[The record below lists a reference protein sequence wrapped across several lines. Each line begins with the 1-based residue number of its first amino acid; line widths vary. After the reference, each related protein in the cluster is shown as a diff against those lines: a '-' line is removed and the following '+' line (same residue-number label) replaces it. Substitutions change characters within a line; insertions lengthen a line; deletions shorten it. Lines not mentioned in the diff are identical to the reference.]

1 MMLSTNSNIEKK
13 LEKPID
19 IKIIKNKIPMKKP
32 IINIPIKEIN
42 NNYIHIQLL
51 KMERK
56 LKCIKKTN
64 IIPNNAILFERNKEL
79 FKKNLSDYNI
89 GNDEINFAKQ
99 RVLNEISYKDDKIDK
114 MTDCNDISLNE
125 LKIDLDFLS
134 SNTSYIGD
142 DEKILFDKNIKSNN
156 SNVRKNNLSQQ
167 GKINNTNSQIS
178 VPNVMNLQL
187 LNNFCLNQQNINNIN
202 NFRNNY
208 SNNNAIY
215 MNNIYNSKNYLQTIS
230 LLNNM
235 NSFENYNRPNYLNQ
249 LNKVNNNFNNLPSLN
264 FISYINPVNYLN
276 MINNKNINII
286 NQIVK
291 NQNILSFLNKIN
303 QQNKLKEFNI
313 IQKFK
318 ENTPN
323 GVKIHTIKCT
333 TSLVKK

>member
-1 MMLSTNSNIEKK
+1 MMLSKNSNIEKK
-13 LEKPID
+13 VEKPTD
-19 IKIIKNKIPMKKP
+19 REIIKSNIPMKKP
-32 IINIPIKEIN
+32 IINIPVKEIN

-56 LKCIKKTN
+56 QKCIKKTN
-64 IIPNNAILFERNKEL
+64 IIPNNTLLLERNKEL

-89 GNDEINFAKQ
+89 GNDEIHFDKQ
-99 RVLNEISYKDDKIDK
+99 KILNEISYKDDKIDK
-114 MTDCNDISLNE
+114 MSDCNDISLNE

-142 DEKILFDKNIKSNN
+142 DEKILFDKKNNI
-156 SNVRKNNLSQQ
+156 NVRKNNLSQQ
-167 GKINNTNSQIS
+167 GKINNMNSQIS
-178 VPNVMNLQL
+178 VPNVMNFQL
-187 LNNFCLNQQNINNIN
+187 LNSFCLNQQNIKNIN

-235 NSFENYNRPNYLNQ
+235 NLFENYNRPNYLNQ
-249 LNKVNNNFNNLPSLN
+249 LNNTNNNINNLSSLR
-264 FISYINPVNYLN
+264 FINYMNPVNYLN

-318 ENTPN
+318 ENIPN

>member
-1 MMLSTNSNIEKK
+1 MMLSINSNIEKK
-13 LEKPID
+13 LEKPTD
-19 IKIIKNKIPMKKP
+19 REIIKSNIPMKKP
-32 IINIPIKEIN
+32 IINIPVKEIN

-56 LKCIKKTN
+56 QKCIKKTN
-64 IIPNNAILFERNKEL
+64 IIPNKTLLLERNKKL
-79 FKKNLSDYNI
+79 FKKNLSDYNL
-89 GNDEINFAKQ
+89 GNDEIHFAKQ

-114 MTDCNDISLNE
+114 MSDCNDISLNE

-142 DEKILFDKNIKSNN
+142 DEKILFDKKNN
-156 SNVRKNNLSQQ
+156 SNVRKNNLSLQ
-167 GKINNTNSQIS
+167 GKINNMNSQIS
-178 VPNVMNLQL
+178 VPNVMNFQL
-187 LNNFCLNQQNINNIN
+187 LNNFCLNQQNIKNIN

-208 SNNNAIY
+208 SNNNTIY

-235 NSFENYNRPNYLNQ
+235 NLFENYNRPNYLNQ
-249 LNKVNNNFNNLPSLN
+249 LNNTNNNMNNLSSLR
-264 FISYINPVNYLN
+264 FINYMNPVNYLN